1 MGQGRIYIVLI
12 FLEDKLATDSISII
26 RDFLRQVKS
35 VLGSLEIVQ
44 WNPGFLLLWAN
55 SISIICE
62 FILFELLL

>member
-35 VLGSLEIVQ
+35 VLGSLKIVQ
-44 WNPGFLLLWAN
+44 WNPGFLLL
-55 SISIICE
+55 
-62 FILFELLL
+62 